1 MKKWFSQQ
9 SPVTRL
15 ILLMSGLSLAGFLGS
30 GVGTVAAVGVA
41 LALATETSMG
51 TIYPKALTTTAGY
64 LLTIMVISA
73 AGLAVSGAISVA
85 GLAVSGT
92 ISVLRNNDPGDGSDN
107 GGETA

>member
-1 MKKWFSQQ
+1 MKNWFSQQ

-30 GVGTVAAVGVA
+30 GVGAVAAIGA
-41 LALATETSMG
+41 GLALATETSMG

-73 AGLAVSGAISVA
+73 AGLAVSG
-85 GLAVSGT
+85 T
-92 ISVLRNNDPGDGSDN
+92 ISVLRNNDPGDGSDD